1 MVVQAYQ
8 KIKAWLFDDNWE
20 VQQIALTYLI
30 KLSSDALPYTRS
42 SVIAA
47 ELVNLCLPNI
57 FNQSLM
63 ILQVRGF
70 ELVKHLRKYIKV

>member
-1 MVVQAYQ
+1 LIVQAYQ

-30 KLSSDALPYTRS
+30 KLSSDALPYPRS

>member
-1 MVVQAYQ
+1 MIVQAYQ

-30 KLSSDALPYTRS
+30 KLSSDALPYPRS

>member
-1 MVVQAYQ
+1 LIVQAYQ

-30 KLSSDALPYTRS
+30 KLSSDALPYPRS

-70 ELVKHLRKYIKV
+70 ELVMHLRKYIKV

>member
-1 MVVQAYQ
+1 LIVQAYQ

-20 VQQIALTYLI
+20 VQQIALAYLI
-30 KLSSDALPYTRS
+30 KLSSDALPYPRS

>member
-1 MVVQAYQ
+1 LIVQAYQ

-20 VQQIALTYLI
+20 VQQIALAYLI
-30 KLSSDALPYTRS
+30 KLSSDALPYPRS
-42 SVIAA
+42 SAIAA

>member
-1 MVVQAYQ
+1 LVVQAYQ

-30 KLSSDALPYTRS
+30 KLSSDALPYPRS